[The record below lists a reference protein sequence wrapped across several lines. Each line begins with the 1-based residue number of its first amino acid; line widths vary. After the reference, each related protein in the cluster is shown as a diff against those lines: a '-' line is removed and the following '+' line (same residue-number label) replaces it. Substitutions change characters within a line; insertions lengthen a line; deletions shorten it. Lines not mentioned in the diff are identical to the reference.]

1 MERPLELVFHNMP
14 SSPAIERLV
23 REKVQKLEKFY
34 PRIIGCRVAIEVP
47 HRQHRT
53 GNVPEVH
60 IELHVPGQTLV
71 VRHEHHAEE
80 RRSSPDARSSVRDA
94 FEAMITKLRDYKRK
108 QHREV
113 KPHPSPFK
121 ARVTSLFAERD
132 YGFITTTE
140 GRELYFHRNSVM
152 DTEFDLLSQGDAVH
166 YIESDGDTGPTASKV
181 WRANGKL

>member
-23 REKVQKLEKFY
+23 HEKVEKLEKFY

-71 VRHEHHAEE
+71 VRHEHRAEQRHA
-80 RRSSPDARSSVRDA
+80 SPDARSSVSDA
-94 FEAMITKLRDYKRK
+94 FEAMITKLQDYKRK
-108 QHREV
+108 QAREV
-113 KPHPSPFK
+113 KPHPSPLK
-121 ARVTSLFAERD
+121 AQVTSLFSDRD

-152 DTEFDLLSQGDAVH
+152 DTDFDALMRGDAVH
-166 YIESDGDTGPTASKV
+166 YIEADGDTGPTASKV